1 MGEVKTPKEGTLT
14 EVDRVSITIRGDK
27 VTINGTPIRNKPLA
41 DLLRILN
48 HIHNGPSYERPE
60 FEKDYTIYTLTTGV
74 DEEGTLDGAVIKIVE
89 DGVVINGVE
98 VRSKL
103 FATVLRQILDAYGNM
118 LHPTEEGA
126 IIALEARNDCLP
138 CDEDCSFDVVLYR
151 EGG

>member
-27 VTINGTPIRNKPLA
+27 VTINDTPIRSKALA
-41 DLLRILN
+41 DILRILN
-48 HIHNGPSYERPE
+48 LIHNGPDLGEAHDGE
-60 FEKDYTIYTLTTGV
+60 YTLTTGV
-74 DEEGTLDGAVIKIVE
+74 DEEGTLDGAVIKIRE

-103 FATVLRQILDAYGNM
+103 FATVLRQILDAYGSM
-118 LHPTEEGA
+118 LRPTEEGA
-126 IIALEARNDCLP
+126 IIGLEAKKDCHP

>member
-27 VTINGTPIRNKPLA
+27 VTIDDRPIRSKALA
-41 DLLRILN
+41 DILRALN
-48 HIHNGPSYERPE
+48 FIHNGPDLGEAH
-60 FEKDYTIYTLTTGV
+60 DGAYTLTTGV
-74 DEEGTLDGAVIKIVE
+74 DEEGTLDGAVIRIVE

-103 FATVLRQILDAYGNM
+103 FATVLRQILNAYGSV
-118 LHPTEEGA
+118 LHPTEEGT
-126 IIALEARNDCLP
+126 IIALEAKNDCHP

-151 EGG
+151 EGGQ